1 MFIIKEIANHCLN
14 LQIIINLLFEH
25 VIMTSKYSKQM
36 QINSN
41 IMVIYLTFGQ
51 REKVTQFILKLRRRS
66 ILTQKGKNIFCKL
79 TVSQSTDR

>member
-1 MFIIKEIANHCLN
+1 MFIIKKIANHCLN

-41 IMVIYLTFGQ
+41 IMVIYLTSECLIWTK
-51 REKVTQFILKLRRRS
+51 R
-66 ILTQKGKNIFCKL
+66 KGH
-79 TVSQSTDR
+79 TVHIKTEAKEHTYSKG